1 MHHAPVMPREIL
13 AHLNPRPG
21 QVYAD
26 ATAGLGGH
34 ASLIAPHLLPG
45 GTVLLCD
52 LDPGNLAHASRAV
65 ADAAPGIRI
74 LEVNA
79 NFALLP
85 HELRARSLRADL
97 LLADLG
103 VASVH
108 LDHAERGFSFMRDGP
123 LDMRLNPQ
131 SPLTAAELVQSLPES
146 ELARIIADY
155 GEERAARAV
164 ARKLV
169 QERARGPISTTARL
183 AAVVRSVVRPAPGG
197 VDPATRTFQ
206 ALRIAVNDEIGSL
219 EALLAAAVADA
230 SPVARSRDGGW
241 LSPGAVLAFISFHS
255 LEDRPV
261 KRAFAQLI
269 SQGAQDLTRG
279 HTSAL
284 PDEVSDNPRARSA
297 KLRAVRLP
305 DRSTTENHDI

>member
-13 AHLNPRPG
+13 AHLAPRPG
-21 QVYAD
+21 QVYTD

-45 GTVLLCD
+45 GTVVLCD
-52 LDPGNLAHASRAV
+52 LDPGNLRHASAAV
-65 ADAAPGIRI
+65 SLAAPGIRVVAI
-74 LEVNA
+74 NS
-79 NFALLP
+79 NFAQLP
-85 HELRARSLRADL
+85 HELASRGLHTDL

-123 LDMRLNPQ
+123 LDMRLNPEA
-131 SPLTAAELVQSLPES
+131 PMTAADLVAGLPEN
-146 ELARIIADY
+146 ELARLIAEY
-155 GEERAARAV
+155 GEERAAKAV

-169 QERARGPISTTARL
+169 QERANGPINTTARL
-183 AAVVRSVVRPAPGG
+183 AAVVRSVVRPSPGG

-230 SPVARSRDGGW
+230 SKAARAEPGDW
-241 LSPGAVLAFISFHS
+241 LAPGARLAFIAFHS

-261 KRAFAQLI
+261 KLAM
-269 SQGAQDLTRG
+269 SQIIARGGQDLTRG
-279 HTSAL
+279 HATPAQ
-284 PDEVSDNPRARSA
+284 DEVSENPRARSA

-305 DRSTTENHDI
+305 SCSTTENHDV